1 MHPGG
6 GMIGGPGV
14 IAADVIGDDL
24 KIDKWW
30 EVSDY

>member
-1 MHPGG
+1 HPGG

-14 IAADVIGDDL
+14 IAADIIAQDL

-30 EVSDY
+30 EDEDY